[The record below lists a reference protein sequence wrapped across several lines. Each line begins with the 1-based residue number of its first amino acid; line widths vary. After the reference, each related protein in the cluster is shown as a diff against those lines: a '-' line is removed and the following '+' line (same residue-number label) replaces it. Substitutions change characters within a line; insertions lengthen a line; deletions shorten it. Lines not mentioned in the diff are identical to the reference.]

1 MQLLRYLLWPFSM
14 VYAAVVYCRN
24 LLYDWGVF
32 KSQDFKTP
40 TLCVG
45 NLSVGG
51 TGKTPM
57 IEYLIRHLNPDLKL
71 AVLSRGYRRQS
82 KGFVLG
88 QKGST
93 VKDLGDEPFQIFKKF
108 PEVQVAV
115 DEDRI
120 RGIQQLKKRIGPEL
134 ILLDDAFQ
142 HRRVK
147 PSHSLVLTQYTNLYT
162 RDFYL
167 PMGRLR
173 DARNQVKRADGVM
186 VTKCPKDLTLEQATQ
201 IQKELNLDAEQELF
215 FSTLRY
221 DTDLQ
226 GGEEPLPLRDMK
238 DQPFA
243 LVTGIANPTPL
254 VEHMD
259 QLGLDYEHFRFAD
272 HHYFT
277 ENDLYRFHNF
287 NYIICTEKDFTRLAG
302 RVDRLFYLKVR
313 HELLFDGQERL
324 QACLNKWYGQRQA

>member
-1 MQLLRYLLWPFSM
+1 MQFLRYLLWPFSM
-14 VYAAVVYCRN
+14 VYATVVYCRN
-24 LLYDWGVF
+24 LFYDWGVF
-32 KSQDFKTP
+32 NSQDFKTP

-88 QKGST
+88 QAGSS

-120 RGIQQLKKRIGPEL
+120 RGIQQLKEQIGPEL

-147 PSHSLVLTQYTNLYT
+147 PSHSLVLTQHSNLYT

-186 VTKCPKDLTLEQATQ
+186 VTKCPVDLSAKQAAQ
-201 IQKELNLDAEQELF
+201 IEKELGLNPEQELF

-226 GGEEPLPLRDMK
+226 GGDEPLPLSEMQ

-277 ENDLYRFHNF
+277 ENELYRFHNF
-287 NYIICTEKDFTRLAG
+287 KHIICTEKDFTRLEG

-313 HELLFDGQERL
+313 HELLFDGQDRL
-324 QACLNKWYGQRQA
+324 QKCLNKWYGQKG

>member
-1 MQLLRYLLWPFSM
+1 MQILRFLLWPISLL
-14 VYAAVVYCRN
+14 YALVVYVRN

-32 KSQDFKTP
+32 KSVEFSTP

-57 IEYLIRHLNPDLKL
+57 IEYLIRHLDPRLKL
-71 AVLSRGYRRQS
+71 AVLSRGYRRTT
-82 KGFVLG
+82 KGFLLAG
-88 QKGST
+88 EKST
-93 VKDLGDEPFQIFKKF
+93 VRDLGDEPYQIFKKF
-108 PEVQVAV
+108 PNVQVAV

-120 RGIQQLKKRIGPEL
+120 RGIKTLQEKRSPDM

-147 PSHSLVLTQYTNLYT
+147 PERSLVLSQFSNLYT

-173 DARNQVKRADGVM
+173 DARNQVKRADGVII
-186 VTKCPKDLTLEQATQ
+186 TKCPANMSKDEAQKITQ
-201 IQKELNLDAEQELF
+201 ELNLKKEQELF
-215 FSTLRY
+215 FSTLSY
-221 DTDLQ
+221 DEEVHGGESSFALTDLKETQ
-226 GGEEPLPLRDMK
+226 
-238 DQPFA
+238 FA
-243 LVTGIANPTPL
+243 LVTGIANPQPL
-254 VEHMD
+254 LEHMD
-259 QLGLDYEHFRFAD
+259 RIGLNYEHFRFAD

-287 NYIICTEKDFTRLAG
+287 EYILCTEKDFTRLEG
-302 RVDRLFYLKVR
+302 RVKRLYFLRVR
-313 HELLFDGQERL
+313 HELLFDGQKRL
-324 QACLNKWYGQRQA
+324 QNSLKKWFA